1 MNMKIIISPAKKIDN
16 SKNKKNIDFSNSFF
30 LDKSRE
36 LVEILQGFSPTE
48 LSKLMGISNNLGLL
62 NADRYINWSL
72 PFNQGNAKQ
81 AILTF
86 KGDVYQGIDVDDF
99 DKKDFDFAQKNL
111 RILSGLYGILKP
123 LDLMQ
128 SYRLEMG
135 TKLKTDKGNNLY
147 HFWEDSLTEHLT
159 KEIVRDK
166 DTCLVNLASNEYS
179 KALNFKKLEVSII
192 TPVFKDF
199 KNGQLKI
206 ISFFAKKARGRMCR
220 FIIKNKLTSSNALR
234 EFKADRY
241 TFDEKLSKD
250 SEFVFVR

>member
-1 MNMKIIISPAKKIDN
+1 MSMKIIISPAKKIDN
-16 SKNKKNIDFSNSFF
+16 SKNKNNINFSDSFF
-30 LDKSRE
+30 LDKARE
-36 LVEILQGFSPTE
+36 LVEILQVFSPTE
-48 LSKLMGISNNLGLL
+48 LSRLMGISNNLGLL

-72 PFNQGNAKQ
+72 PFNQDNAKQ

-86 KGDVYQGIDVDDF
+86 QGDVYQGINVDDF

-123 LDLMQ
+123 LDLIQ
-128 SYRLEMG
+128 AYRLEMG
-135 TKLKTDKGNNLY
+135 TKLKTDKGSNLY
-147 HFWEDSLTEHLT
+147 HFWGDSLTERLT
-159 KEIVRDK
+159 KEIARDRN
-166 DTCLVNLASNEYS
+166 TCLINLASKEYS
-179 KALNFKKLEVSII
+179 KALRINKLGLHTI
-192 TPVFKDF
+192 TPVFKDS

-234 EFKADRY
+234 EFKDDGYA
-241 TFDEKLSKD
+241 FDKKLSTD